1 MLGDVSITDTGNDR
15 DARAPG
21 LAALA
26 GLLADET
33 RAVCLLALLDG
44 RAWTAGELA
53 RHARVAA
60 STLSE
65 HLGKLVAGG
74 LLAEDR
80 QGRHRYVRLADT
92 RVAQL
97 RGGPGRP
104 GRPAPRPPA
113 AHPAGRERRIGDG
126 PGPDLLRPPRRSRL
140 GIAVTDALTAHGL
153 LSAVSEPG
161 GRTDGAEAGPAASGP
176 AAPASSAGLSAPSA
190 APASRERATG
200 FLLTEAGLRW
210 FEGSGIALDR
220 ATRRPL
226 ARACLDWTERRPH
239 LAGAAGAALSPARPR
254 RGMVRADRLRAGREG
269 DGGGRTRAGR
279 AAGHRGGDAALT
291 RTRSPDSATR
301 TRCPGL
307 GAPDSQSL
315 APRVSRPVDHS
326 SEIRELSAR
335 GSS

>member
-53 RHARVAA
+53 RHAGVAP

-74 LLAEDR
+74 LLAEER

-97 RGGPGRP
+97 VEDLAVQV
-104 GRPAPRPPA
+104 AP
-113 AHPAGRERRIGDG
+113 HPAHRPRTLRAASAGSAMARGRTCYDHLAG
-126 PGPDLLRPPRRSRL
+126 RL

-176 AAPASSAGLSAPSA
+176 AAPTSSAGSSA
-190 APASRERATG
+190 AAASSASRERATG

-239 LAGAAGAALSPARPR
+239 LAGAAGAALCRHALDA
-254 RGMVRADRLRAGREG
+254 GWCVRIGSERAVKV
-269 DGGGRTRAGR
+269 T
-279 AAGHRGGDAALT
+279 AAGERAL
-291 RTRSPDSATR
+291 AEL
-301 TRCPGL
+301 L
-307 GAPDSQSL
+307 GIEAGTL
-315 APRVSRPVDHS
+315 R
-326 SEIRELSAR
+326 
-335 GSS
+335 